1 MRIVKQ
7 DISARQT
14 KSEERPND
22 KEENIVY
29 PDAPSPA
36 LLRVPLSLGTFFID
50 LIDRKCSKLP
60 AGPAIML

>member
-1 MRIVKQ
+1 MRIVNGIYPRDK
-7 DISARQT
+7 RNR
-14 KSEERPND
+14 KND
-22 KEENIVY
+22 RMIKENNVY

-50 LIDRKCSKLP
+50 LIARKCSKLP